1 MSEKN
6 PQLRVKGEKVFLR
19 YITNDDAAEFI
30 ALNLASRAFHRGLV
44 SPPVDAESFDKFLTR
59 NETASDERFFI
70 CLKTDGKIVGSI
82 NLSQI
87 FLGNFRNAYLGYFV
101 GAEFA
106 GKGLTTEAI
115 KLILRFAFR
124 NLKLH
129 RIEANVQPENLASI
143 RVLRKNGFTKE
154 GFSRRYL
161 KIDKKWRDHERWA
174 IIEEDWKSNEKPQ
187 NSDDNRRI

>member
-6 PQLRVKGEKVFLR
+6 RQFRLKGEKVFLR
-19 YITNDDAAEFI
+19 YIHKRDAAEFI

-44 SPPVDAESFDKFLTR
+44 SPPLDEQSYEEFLAR
-59 NETASDERFFI
+59 NASESDERFFI
-70 CLKTDGKIVGSI
+70 CLTENERIAGSI

-87 FLGNFRNAYLGYFV
+87 FRGSFQNAYLGYFV
-101 GAEFA
+101 GAKF
-106 GKGLTTEAI
+106 GGQGLVTEAI
-115 KLILRFAFR
+115 GLVLQYAFK

-129 RIEANVQPENLASI
+129 RVEANVQPKNLASI
-143 RVLRKNGFTKE
+143 AVLRKNGFTKE

-174 IIEEDWKSNEKPQ
+174 IIAEDWKNNKSNLIIIKT
-187 NSDDNRRI
+187 